1 MRLATAAVA
10 LSLIL
15 CTAPSVAAV
24 HAKPK
29 TDTVTMNGNSYLP
42 TVLTVKA
49 GDTIVWVNKDL
60 VNHSVTSAVGAF
72 DSKTVA
78 PGQSWKHTFR
88 EKGAF
93 PYSCTFHPTMTGMLR
108 IE

>member
-29 TDTVTMNGNSYLP
+29 TYTVTMEGNSYLP
-42 TVLTVKA
+42 AVLAVKA

-60 VNHSVTSAVGAF
+60 VNHSVTSAVGGF
-72 DSKTVA
+72 DSKTIT
-78 PGQSWKHTFR
+78 PGQSWKHTFPK
-88 EKGAF
+88 KGAF
-93 PYSCTFHPTMTGMLR
+93 PYACTFHPTMTGTVR
-108 IE
+108 VG